1 MVWSPLNDNDYKTK
15 RRYSNLD
22 KGALKASLLV
32 YIGTKKNPS
41 EDGLMVE
48 VTGLEP
54 VSFLFNNK

>member
-15 RRYSNLD
+15 RRYLNLD

-41 EDGLMVE
+41 EDGLRWR
-48 VTGLEP
+48 
-54 VSFLFNNK
+54 

>member
-41 EDGLMVE
+41 
-48 VTGLEP
+48 
-54 VSFLFNNK
+54 

>member
-32 YIGTKKNPS
+32 YIGTKKKPIRRWVYGGG
-41 EDGLMVE
+41 DGTRTRVF
-48 VTGLEP
+48 P
-54 VSFLFNNK
+54 AQQ

>member
-15 RRYSNLD
+15 RRYLNLD

-41 EDGLMVE
+41 EDGLRWRWRDSNPCLSCS
-48 VTGLEP
+48 TI
-54 VSFLFNNK
+54 